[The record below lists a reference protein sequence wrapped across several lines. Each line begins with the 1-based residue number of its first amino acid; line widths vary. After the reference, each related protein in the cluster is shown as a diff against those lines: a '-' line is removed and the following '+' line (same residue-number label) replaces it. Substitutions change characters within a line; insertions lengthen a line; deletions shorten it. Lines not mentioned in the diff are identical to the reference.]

1 MPTRREILKASLNSA
16 ALVALSPTV
25 PAFLARTARA
35 AAPERDSRVLVVIQL
50 DGGNDAINTLVP
62 FGDEGY
68 ARNRKELRLQEKR
81 LIRVNDRVGLH
92 PAMRELGAL
101 LERGHLALAPGV
113 GYPNPNRS
121 HFESMA
127 IWQTARLD
135 LEEHGGPGWIGR
147 SLDARTGTS
156 TAASPAAGASALYV
170 GEGTPPIA
178 LRGRR
183 AAAASLER
191 IEDLILAGGSSRSL
205 METPLG
211 AQAEVAEGLSAY
223 VRRSVLDAYSSA
235 ERVAELTRRRA
246 AGRDA
251 RYPDTALT
259 GRLRTV
265 AQLLKAGLGARV
277 FYTIQSGYDTHAG
290 QSNTHY
296 ELLAELSGAV
306 KAFLDDLASANL
318 ADRVTVLCFS
328 EFGRRV
334 AENSSAGTDHGTAGL
349 VMLAGPGVRAGLH
362 GNVPSLT
369 ELLDGDP
376 KISTDFRRV
385 YATVLEDWLGLPSKG
400 PLGSEFEPMSLFR
413 SQFLHKAQLRMP
425 PSSAP
430 TSSIE
435 TTRPS
440 STALRASRPI
450 RVAARASASVMGGGI
465 GAAALTS
472 ARNVSRAIRESC

>member
-16 ALVALSPTV
+16 ALVALAPTV

-35 AAPERDSRVLVVIQL
+35 AAPERDGRALVVVQL

-62 FGDEGY
+62 FSDEGY
-68 ARNRKELRLQEKR
+68 ARNRKVLRLQEKQ

-92 PAMRELGAL
+92 PALRDLGAL
-101 LERGHLALAPGV
+101 LDRGHLALVPGV

-135 LEEHGGPGWIGR
+135 LEERGGPGWIGR
-147 SLDARTGTS
+147 GLDARAGTS
-156 TAASPAAGASALYV
+156 AAAGPAAGTSALYV

-183 AAAASLER
+183 AGAMSLER
-191 IEDLILAGGSSRSL
+191 IEDLTLPGGSCRSL
-205 METPLG
+205 METPLET
-211 AQAEVAEGLSAY
+211 QAEVDDGLSAY
-223 VRRSVLDAYSSA
+223 VRRSVLAAYSSA
-235 ERVAELTRRRA
+235 ERVAELTQRR
-246 AGRDA
+246 GTGQDA
-251 RYPDTALT
+251 RYPETALA

-265 AQLLKAGLGARV
+265 AQLLKADLGARV

-296 ELLAELSGAV
+296 QLLDELSSAA
-306 KAFLDDLASANL
+306 KAFLDDLTSSNL

-369 ELLDGDP
+369 ELVDGDP

-385 YATVLEDWLGLPSKG
+385 YATVLEDWLGMPSRAA
-400 PLGSEFEPMSLFR
+400 LGSDFEPLPVFR
-413 SQFLHKAQLRMP
+413 SKSL
-425 PSSAP
+425 
-430 TSSIE
+430 
-435 TTRPS
+435 
-440 STALRASRPI
+440 
-450 RVAARASASVMGGGI
+450 
-465 GAAALTS
+465 
-472 ARNVSRAIRESC
+472 